1 MAVENPM
8 SLVITSDTTIGVTLE
23 ASVPTT
29 ETFLYNKTIELS
41 DTLLDEISVTIPN
54 GVNVLYISS
63 HAESSEGYDDYV
75 SVEII
80 NLNNQKSWRYRQEGY
95 NFFDQ
100 WYVGVT
106 PGKTYRLQIY
116 LGAEYNLSGG
126 YVKISYSQSINT
138 KTPNTTDY

>member
-1 MAVENPM
+1 M
-8 SLVITSDTTIGVTLE
+8 
-23 ASVPTT
+23 
-29 ETFLYNKTIELS
+29 
-41 DTLLDEISVTIPN
+41 LLDEISITIPS

-75 SVEII
+75 SIEII
-80 NLNNQKSWRYRQEGY
+80 NLNNKKTWRYRQEGY

-106 PGKTYRLQIY
+106 PGKTYKLQIY
-116 LGAEYNLSGG
+116 LGAEYNLGGG

>member
-63 HAESSEGYDDYV
+63 HAESSEGYDYYV

-80 NLNNQKSWRYRQEGY
+80 NLNNQKSWRHRQEGY

-116 LGAEYNLSGG
+116 LGAEYNLGGG

>member
-1 MAVENPM
+1 MVVENPM
-8 SLVITSDTTIGVTLE
+8 SLVVTSNTTIGVTLE
-23 ASVPTT
+23 ANVPTT
-29 ETFLYNKTIELS
+29 ETFLYNNTIELN
-41 DTLLDEISVTIPN
+41 DMLLDEISITIPS

-75 SVEII
+75 SIEII
-80 NLNNQKSWRYRQEGY
+80 NLNNKKTWRYRQEGY

-106 PGKTYRLQIY
+106 PGKTYKLQIY
-116 LGAEYNLSGG
+116 LGAEYNLGGG

>member
-23 ASVPTT
+23 ASVPST
-29 ETFLYNKTIELS
+29 ETFLYNKTIGLS

-116 LGAEYNLSGG
+116 LGAEYNLSEG